1 MKHMRTKILWV
12 SILVLLFAGC
22 RRKTTDN
29 YEYYKPYQKDT
40 TQTEIADEQ
49 PASDTVHVVAEV
61 NEMPIVKGVD
71 LNDRFFIVV
80 ASYSIEE
87 YAKAQKRELEAQG
100 FKPEV
105 FMLNSDGWYKLA
117 VESHQNI
124 DDARSA
130 LSRLKK
136 KDGIFAT
143 AVIVQK

>member
-1 MKHMRTKILWV
+1 MKSKILLI

-22 RRKTTDN
+22 RRKTSDN

-40 TQTEIADEQ
+40 TQTEISDEQ
-49 PASDTVHVVAEV
+49 TASDTAQIVVET
-61 NEMPIVKGVD
+61 PDISIVKGVD

-87 YAKAQKRELEAQG
+87 YAKTQKRELEAQG
-100 FKPEV
+100 FKPEI

-117 VESHQNI
+117 VESQQNI
-124 DDARSA
+124 DDARNA

-136 KDGIFAT
+136 KGGIFAT